1 MPLEKMTPEQVDA
14 LGSMSKQI
22 HDEYRN
28 LGFAGITVDP
38 VRYLAFRLQTQ
49 NEKFTNLVVSDA
61 GVFFVDNSR
70 RIKYRFDPRFFF
82 VYHEGFQ
89 PWEEQKIR
97 DSREQVIV
105 LENLLEFWNRPGTGF
120 CLVADHLNHC
130 DYLLSDQKTELKRI
144 QALYQKEDLVIK
156 TMLHKKAPATPKK
169 LTGIVDLED

>member
-38 VRYLAFRLQTQ
+38 VRYLAFRRQTK
-49 NEKFTNLVVSDA
+49 NEKFTHLVVSDA
-61 GVFFVDNSR
+61 GVFFVDNAR
-70 RIKYRFDPRFFF
+70 RIKYRFDPQFFF

-97 DSREQVIV
+97 ESREQVTV
-105 LENLLEFWNRPGTGF
+105 LENLLEFWNRPGTGL

-130 DYLLSDQKTELKRI
+130 DYLFTDQKAEMKRV
-144 QALYQKEDLVIK
+144 QALYQKEDLVIT
-156 TMLHKKAPATPKK
+156 TMLHKKGAPTVPKYS
-169 LTGIVDLED
+169 GVVDLED